1 MKTIKEEGSINEE
14 DKEKDK
20 GKEENKEKGI
30 NKKEDKS
37 NRPNNR
43 ALSYLFK
50 FKFIKPPKKEQN
62 DRKSTVFKKNIF
74 SDRKLDQIFI
84 KKIKESIKFSSVF
97 ELLGVKDK
105 NKKNYDNISHEFK
118 KYEQR
123 FGFNFSYK
131 NESKIN
137 YEDEEEINKVLK
149 ILSIPTE
156 KRSFNDVYL
165 IKKYLLHTKIDRLFI
180 SIFISNNTRKNRNIK
195 TNT

>member
-50 FKFIKPPKKEQN
+50 FKFIKPPKKEQI

-123 FGFNFSYK
+123 FGFNFS
-131 NESKIN
+131 
-137 YEDEEEINKVLK
+137 LF
-149 ILSIPTE
+149 LSSS
-156 KRSFNDVYL
+156 SFIKLFFL
-165 IKKYLLHTKIDRLFI
+165 IIFNFI
-180 SIFISNNTRKNRNIK
+180 SSI
-195 TNT
+195 